1 VALGNWRG
9 FAEKNMG
16 WAFCPGL
23 DHQAAALDFPVSLG
37 SQTFSANPNEP
48 ILVHLEG
55 APLQVDSGLTPRDQY
70 RAARAKMLTTPFE
83 DMERSIRS
91 QLAGLLSGTEFDP
104 ARDIEGITV
113 NRWGHG
119 YAYGYNP
126 LTDPADRGQSQASAP
141 HRVGRRP
148 FGRVT
153 IANSDAGASASL
165 PGAIE
170 QAHRAVSELFA

>member
-1 VALGNWRG
+1 
-9 FAEKNMG
+9 
-16 WAFCPGL
+16 
-23 DHQAAALDFPVSLG
+23 
-37 SQTFSANPNEP
+37 
-48 ILVHLEG
+48 
-55 APLQVDSGLTPRDQY
+55 
-70 RAARAKMLTTPFE
+70 MLTTPFE

-153 IANSDAGASASL
+153 IANSDVAASASL

-170 QAHRAVSELFA
+170 QAHRAVSELFV